1 MDELNLTSKIEKR
14 TAAQKSEAK
23 VASALKEKGKA
34 SVSGDKVTLSRSF
47 QEELEKAKN
56 DSNSSPEIRHDLVN
70 KFRNFL
76 GNGTYVVK
84 ADEIADKIVQKIR
97 ESKNHH
103 LI

>member
-14 TAAQKSEAK
+14 TAAQKSAK
-23 VASALKEKGKA
+23 VASAVKEKEKE